1 MACGGGSSGS
11 GSQLPPQS
19 STPDF
24 TLLISPSTQS
34 VNGGGSTTIAL
45 SATAIDGFS
54 SSISVQVT
62 GLSGGVSMSPGAITA
77 DPGGIDILT
86 SDLDA
91 FRTALT
97 SGNRTLKRALTDP
110 RLVSGV
116 GNAYSDEILHAAQLS
131 PISLTRKLTA
141 EEWERLPCGA
151 ANSSTLDR
159 ALARRSYCKF
169 PRESHGLSQ
178 GDGCPR
184 TLRRALP
191 ALRRKGSA
199 NSVRRQGN
207 KLLRPLP
214 DWGKSTRRS
223 RPIPLVGNGLAAH
236 SGRTR
241 GADPTL
247 EAIS

>member
-45 SATAIDGFS
+45 SAIAIDGFS

-62 GLSGGVSMSPGAITA
+62 GLSEGVSMSPGAITV

-86 SDLDA
+86 SDLA

-97 SGNRTLKRALTDP
+97 SENRTLKRALTDP

-116 GNAYSDEILHAAQLS
+116 GNAYSDGILHAAQLS

-141 EEWERLPCGA
+141 EEWERLFFA
-151 ANSSTLDR
+151 ARQTLQPGSS
-159 ALARRSYCKF
+159 ACK
-169 PRESHGLSQ
+169 PR
-178 GDGCPR
+178 
-184 TLRRALP
+184 
-191 ALRRKGSA
+191 
-199 NSVRRQGN
+199 
-207 KLLRPLP
+207 LL
-214 DWGKSTRRS
+214 
-223 RPIPLVGNGLAAH
+223 
-236 SGRTR
+236 
-241 GADPTL
+241 
-247 EAIS
+247 